1 MQRGDVIGGRFE
13 IDEYVTSG
21 GMGRLFRARDVQSGE
36 IVAVK
41 MLLGDPAA
49 LGPRFDREGNAL
61 AMLSHPGIVRYMA
74 HGLAAS
80 GEPYLA
86 MEWLEGEDLASRL
99 SRGKLSL
106 EDSLQ
111 LATRVAEAMHVAH
124 VRGIVHR
131 DLKPG
136 NIFLVDGHHDRVKGA
151 RFRHRPPAGDHEAA
165 KAAIAAA
172 RARLFAIAA
181 KIVSPSTARASSR
194 TCPRTARPWSSRDD
208 GWGRR
213 SRAGR
218 GGARG
223 RSIT

>member
-99 SRGKLSL
+99 SRGSLSL

-111 LATRVAEAMHVAH
+111 LATRVAEAVNAAH
-124 VRGIVHR
+124 VRDIVHR

-136 NIFLVDGHHDRVKGA
+136 NIFLVDGRIDRVKVLDFGIA
-151 RFRHRPPAGDHEAA
+151 RLASGTRMTGTGMMIGTPGYMAPEQAGVERPVD
-165 KAAIAAA
+165 A
-172 RARLFAIAA
+172 RAHVFSNR
-181 KIVSPSTARASSR
+181 
-194 TCPRTARPWSSRDD
+194 C
-208 GWGRR
+208 
-213 SRAGR
+213 
-218 GGARG
+218 GG
-223 RSIT
+223 